1 MKSYAREDE
10 WVESPGGM
18 VFSPECSRTVKLL
31 AQIEYASFVSMN
43 WYPSVN
49 PSAGLHLEIHI
60 QIAVPSEQG
69 LPTFVPPPF
78 FAFFGC
84 LSVSLCG
91 NEHFT
96 PNLQPCLLICNFD
109 TREGAMNH
117 AMDLCNFPRGHLC
130 TVSGALVRMDC
141 SLWAACL
148 SMKFSHRCSSA
159 ILEWE
164 RKNGLHVYCDRGES
178 CKHLPLY
185 TSLLLSTDSN
195 LPCVL
200 STLTDFSVLLLSP
213 VFLSWFFR
221 FWPRN

>member
-1 MKSYAREDE
+1 M
-10 WVESPGGM
+10 
-18 VFSPECSRTVKLL
+18 LL

-43 WYPSVN
+43 WYLSVN
-49 PSAGLHLEIHI
+49 PSGLHLEIHI
-60 QIAVPSEQG
+60 QIAVG
-69 LPTFVPPPF
+69 LPLLFPPPF

-84 LSVSLCG
+84 PSRGAGTNTLRQTCSL
-91 NEHFT
+91 
-96 PNLQPCLLICNFD
+96 LVICNFD
-109 TREGAMNH
+109 TREGAINH
-117 AMDLCNFPRGHLC
+117 AMDLCNFPRGHLR
-130 TVSGALVRMDC
+130 TVSGALTRMDC

-178 CKHLPLY
+178 CKHLLLY

-200 STLTDFSVLLLSP
+200 STLTDFSVLLILTGVFVMVLS
-213 VFLSWFFR
+213 FSG
-221 FWPRN
+221 PRNFRALML